1 KLYHIKKTHHK
12 LTQFRKTLEL
22 ARADLAYP
30 PLRQCFD
37 FNEALWVKTWLTY
50 RLGRVL
56 LECDRDKFKGGY
68 FKFFSKIK
76 QAKKE
81 FKALKESKVYRLKD
95 KLKFKNEK
103 DFDLFIKNYAL
114 IENLLTHYEAL
125 NEVIVL
131 NMAFVLEHFDE
142 ISLWLNSKE
151 FKEKYE
157 DINHPYPPLLNP
169 DKLNDENYILNY
181 EKIPANLAWEM
192 NLPLPR
198 GYKFIYLNNGASASS
213 AILNYFSLSGVK
225 IYEYW
230 VPQEENYHLY
240 YNDLLGKNN
249 FVAVAVHIHY
259 SKLPHLLIEKVP
271 ALYVTRDPISKL
283 KSISNHFICGLN
295 ALDYIKSTM
304 KRFNLTC
311 KEYSKLIPKNKYW
324 KHNGEYPR
332 CDVTFE
338 DNWLL
343 YGCLSFDSLIQK
355 MPSITD
361 IYFFDFNEFEPK
373 NVFLTWNK
381 LAKLFHFSIPDRL
394 LLETRREVVRF
405 GLSVLPACLY
415 ALEEDVTKNKEDRSG
430 LNKEG
435 GYEIYISADVIQ
447 KFREDIIII
456 DETNINDSRIIAYV
470 KDECK
475 DILHNEKL
483 LQESKKFLE
492 GYFQALRENVD
503 KTKENLITERKV
515 LEYLKKDTHTRNKIK
530 KLLDEELNYL
540 KTHRPDIVASWK
552 YYKEF
557 EKMCEELE
565 KN

>member
-1 KLYHIKKTHHK
+1 
-12 LTQFRKTLEL
+12 
-22 ARADLAYP
+22 
-30 PLRQCFD
+30 
-37 FNEALWVKTWLTY
+37 
-50 RLGRVL
+50 
-56 LECDRDKFKGGY
+56 
-68 FKFFSKIK
+68 
-76 QAKKE
+76 
-81 FKALKESKVYRLKD
+81 KVYRLKD

-114 IENLLTHYEAL
+114 IENLLTHYETL

-142 ISLWLNSKE
+142 VSLWLNSRE

-181 EKIPANLAWEM
+181 EKISANLAWEM

-198 GYKFIYLNNGASASS
+198 GYKFIYLNNGASASW

-230 VPQEENYHLY
+230 MPQEENYHLY
-240 YNDLLGKNN
+240 YNDLLNNN

-283 KSISNHFICGLN
+283 KSISNHASGYLWKNITP
-295 ALDYIKSTM
+295 IM

-311 KEYSKLIPKNKYW
+311 KEYSKLIPKNRYW
-324 KHNGEYPR
+324 MHEGEYPR
-332 CDVTFE
+332 CDVTFK
-338 DNWLL
+338 DNWHL

-355 MPSITD
+355 IPNITE
-361 IYFFDFNEFEPK
+361 IFYYSFEEFEPK
-373 NVFLTWNK
+373 NSLSTWTK
-381 LAKLFHFSIPDRL
+381 ISKLFQLNLIDNSL
-394 LLETRREVVRF
+394 LKTRRDRVRF
-405 GLSVLPACLY
+405 GLGVLPVCLY
-415 ALEEDVTKNKEDRSG
+415 VLEEDVIKNEEDVSS

-435 GYEIYISADVIQ
+435 GYEIYISADTEQRLEENVVT
-447 KFREDIIII
+447 I

>member
-1 KLYHIKKTHHK
+1 
-12 LTQFRKTLEL
+12 
-22 ARADLAYP
+22 
-30 PLRQCFD
+30 
-37 FNEALWVKTWLTY
+37 
-50 RLGRVL
+50 
-56 LECDRDKFKGGY
+56 
-68 FKFFSKIK
+68 
-76 QAKKE
+76 
-81 FKALKESKVYRLKD
+81 
-95 KLKFKNEK
+95 
-103 DFDLFIKNYAL
+103 
-114 IENLLTHYEAL
+114 
-125 NEVIVL
+125 
-131 NMAFVLEHFDE
+131 
-142 ISLWLNSKE
+142 
-151 FKEKYE
+151 
-157 DINHPYPPLLNP
+157 
-169 DKLNDENYILNY
+169 
-181 EKIPANLAWEM
+181 NLAWEM

-355 MPSITD
+355 MPNITK
-361 IYFFDFNEFEPK
+361 IFYYSFEEFEPK

-381 LAKLFHFSIPDRL
+381 LAKLFQFIVPDKS

-405 GLSVLPACLY
+405 GLSVLPTCLY
-415 ALEEDVTKNKEDRSG
+415 ALEEDVAKNEEDRSS
-430 LNKEG
+430 LNKKG
-435 GYEIYISADVIQ
+435 GYEIYISADVMQ
-447 KFREDIIII
+447 KFKEDIIII
-456 DETNINDSRIIAYV
+456 DEANINDSRIIAYV
-470 KDECK
+470 KDDCK

-492 GYFQALRENVD
+492 GYFQALRKNVD
-503 KTKENLITERKV
+503 KTKENLITEKKV

-530 KLLDEELNYL
+530 KLLDEELNHF
-540 KTHRPDIVASWK
+540 KTHHLDIVASWK

>member
-1 KLYHIKKTHHK
+1 
-12 LTQFRKTLEL
+12 
-22 ARADLAYP
+22 
-30 PLRQCFD
+30 
-37 FNEALWVKTWLTY
+37 
-50 RLGRVL
+50 
-56 LECDRDKFKGGY
+56 
-68 FKFFSKIK
+68 
-76 QAKKE
+76 
-81 FKALKESKVYRLKD
+81 
-95 KLKFKNEK
+95 
-103 DFDLFIKNYAL
+103 
-114 IENLLTHYEAL
+114 
-125 NEVIVL
+125 
-131 NMAFVLEHFDE
+131 
-142 ISLWLNSKE
+142 
-151 FKEKYE
+151 
-157 DINHPYPPLLNP
+157 
-169 DKLNDENYILNY
+169 
-181 EKIPANLAWEM
+181 
-192 NLPLPR
+192 

-355 MPSITD
+355 MPNITK
-361 IYFFDFNEFEPK
+361 IFYYSFEEFEPK

-381 LAKLFHFSIPDRL
+381 LAKLFQFIVPDKS

-405 GLSVLPACLY
+405 GLSVLPTCLY
-415 ALEEDVTKNKEDRSG
+415 ALEEDVAKNEEDRSS
-430 LNKEG
+430 LNKKG
-435 GYEIYISADVIQ
+435 GYEIYISADVMQ
-447 KFREDIIII
+447 KFKEDIIII

-515 LEYLKKDTHTRNKIK
+515 LEYLKKDIHTRNKIK

-540 KTHRPDIVASWK
+540 KIHRPDIVASWK

>member
-1 KLYHIKKTHHK
+1 I
-12 LTQFRKTLEL
+12 
-22 ARADLAYP
+22 
-30 PLRQCFD
+30 
-37 FNEALWVKTWLTY
+37 KTWLTY

-81 FKALKESKVYRLKD
+81 FKALKESKVYKLKD
-95 KLKFKNEK
+95 KLKFKNEE
-103 DFDLFIKNYAL
+103 DFDLLIKNYAL

-125 NEVIVL
+125 NEVIVS
-131 NMAFVLEHFDE
+131 NVAFVLKYYDE
-142 ISLWLNSKE
+142 VSLWLNSKE
-151 FKEKYE
+151 FKETYE
-157 DINHPYPPLLNP
+157 DKNHPYPPLLNP

-192 NLPLPR
+192 NLPLPK

-230 VPQEENYHLY
+230 EPQEENYSLY
-240 YNDLLGKNN
+240 YNDLLNDN

-259 SKLPHLLIEKVP
+259 SKLPYLLIEKVP
-271 ALYVTRDPISKL
+271 AFYVTRDPISKL

-355 MPSITD
+355 MPNITK
-361 IYFFDFNEFEPK
+361 IFYYSFEEFEPK

-381 LAKLFHFSIPDRL
+381 LAKLFQFIVPDKS

-405 GLSVLPACLY
+405 GLSVLPTCLY
-415 ALEEDVTKNKEDRSG
+415 ALEEDVAKNEEDRSS
-430 LNKEG
+430 LNKKG
-435 GYEIYISADVIQ
+435 GYEIYISADVMQ
-447 KFREDIIII
+447 KFKEDIIII
-456 DETNINDSRIIAYV
+456 DEANINDSRIIAYV
-470 KDECK
+470 KDDCK

-492 GYFQALRENVD
+492 GYFQALRKNVD
-503 KTKENLITERKV
+503 KTKENLITEKKV

-530 KLLDEELNYL
+530 KLLDEELNHF
-540 KTHRPDIVASWK
+540 KTHHLDIVASWK

>member
-1 KLYHIKKTHHK
+1 
-12 LTQFRKTLEL
+12 
-22 ARADLAYP
+22 DLAYP

-56 LECDRDKFKGGY
+56 LECDRDKLKGGY

-95 KLKFKNEK
+95 ELKFKNEE

-142 ISLWLNSKE
+142 VSLWLNSKE

-405 GLSVLPACLY
+405 GLSVLPAYLY

-435 GYEIYISADVIQ
+435 GYEICISADVIQ

-456 DETNINDSRIIAYV
+456 DETNINDSKIIAYV

-515 LEYLKKDTHTRNKIK
+515 LEYLKKDIHTRNKIK

-540 KTHRPDIVASWK
+540 KIHRPDIVASWK

-557 EKMCEELE
+557 EKMCEEF
-565 KN
+565 KNQS

>member
-1 KLYHIKKTHHK
+1 SLLFKLYHIKKTHHK

-37 FNEALWVKTWLTY
+37 FNEALWVKTHLSY
-50 RLGRVL
+50 RLGKIL
-56 LECDRDKFKGGY
+56 LSKASY
-68 FKFFSKIK
+68 FNLYGKIK
-76 QAKKE
+76 QTKKE
-81 FKALKESKVYRLKD
+81 FKALKESRVYQLKD
-95 KLKFKNEK
+95 KLKFKNEE

-142 ISLWLNSKE
+142 VSLWLNSKE

-181 EKIPANLAWEM
+181 EKIPAEKAWEM

-198 GYKFIYLNNGASASS
+198 GYKFIYLNNGASASW

-240 YNDLLGKNN
+240 YNDLLNKNN
-249 FVAVAVHIHY
+249 FVAVAVHVHY
-259 SKLPHLLIEKVP
+259 SKLPYLLIEKVP

-283 KSISNHFICGLN
+283 KSISNHASGYLWKNITP
-295 ALDYIKSTM
+295 IM

-311 KEYSKLIPKNKYW
+311 KEYSKLIPKNRYW
-324 KHNGEYPR
+324 IHEGEYPR
-332 CDVTFE
+332 CDIVFR
-338 DNWLL
+338 DGWILW
-343 YGCLSFDSLIQK
+343 GCLSFDSLIRK
-355 MPSITD
+355 MPNITE
-361 IYFFDFNEFEPK
+361 IFYYSFEEFEPK
-373 NVFLTWNK
+373 NVFLTWTK
-381 LAKLFHFSIPDRL
+381 ISKLFQFNLPDSS
-394 LLETRREVVRF
+394 LLETRRDRMRF
-405 GLSVLPACLY
+405 GLGVLPVCLY
-415 ALEEDVTKNKEDRSG
+415 ALEEDVAKNEEDTSS
-430 LNKEG
+430 LCKEG
-435 GYEIYISADVIQ
+435 GYEIYISADTEQRLEENKV
-447 KFREDIIII
+447 II
-456 DETNINDSRIIAYV
+456 DETNINDSRIIAYI
-470 KDECK
+470 KYDCK
-475 DILHNEKL
+475 DILRNEKL
-483 LQESKKFLE
+483 LQESKKFLD
-492 GYFQALRENVD
+492 GYFQALKENVN
-503 KTKENLITERKV
+503 KTKENLITEKKV
-515 LEYLKKDTHTRNKIK
+515 LEYLKRDTQIRNKIE

-540 KTHRPDIVASWK
+540 KTHRPDIVDSWK

-557 EKMCEELE
+557 EKICEDF
-565 KN
+565 KSQS